1 MWIVGDRKGG
11 GLDDREIRSPRP
23 GFVSKL
29 LSKASACVMMRDIFS
44 CSLECLRYGCLWI
57 GFATK
62 ISPKWRL
69 LARVTTCST
78 VWARKLLRQD
88 YRNVGIGCLSISMAY
103 AASGKYLPPPPP
115 SPQWAL
121 SFINLDS
128 GGKGEGWQKEED
140 VFDSSKALMRHSI
153 VSRHVE

>member
-11 GLDDREIRSPRP
+11 GLDDREILSPRP

-44 CSLECLRYGCLWI
+44 CSLECLRYG
-57 GFATK
+57 ASAK

-69 LARVTTCST
+69 LAQVTTCST
-78 VWARKLLRQD
+78 VWARKRLRQD

-103 AASGKYLPPPPP
+103 AASGKYLPPPP